1 MKILENFDIY
11 ILILCILNGGIVA
24 FVDTAYFKNNNE
36 MKAYKEAKYIGFGLI
51 IFAVSVYLIRMFYKL

>member
-24 FVDTAYFKNNNE
+24 FVDTDYFKNNNE
-36 MKAYKEAKYIGFGLI
+36 MKAYKEAKYIGIGLMV
-51 IFAVSVYLIRMFYKL
+51 FAVSVYLIRMLYKL